1 VGPPTLPTLFLHM
14 ESAKLYP
21 RDIGKKKIEDTWKAN
36 QHSVTLKVATMM
48 IFRIRLEAWEA
59 DKILT
64 LPGGVSSVC

>member
-1 VGPPTLPTLFLHM
+1 M

-36 QHSVTLKVATMM
+36 QRSVTLKVATMM

-59 DKILT
+59 DSDSTGRSIL
-64 LPGGVSSVC
+64 SVLIIL